1 MSVDRRAVIGFGVLG
16 ASALATGAVVFL
28 RSRPDMR
35 GLVGQAVTLNG
46 FAGGEKMAFL
56 ANPKTVEALKR
67 RGFVL
72 NADRE
77 GSVEQVRDPQ
87 LLDRKPDFLWPSSA
101 PLVELAKKNT
111 KVLNDQVIFNSPIV
125 VYSWESI
132 AEGLVKVGMATK
144 EAAHYRVDAKAL
156 IQAVLDSK
164 PWSDLGQTDL
174 YGHVRLIAT
183 DPNKSNSGFM
193 FAGLAADILSGD
205 VANAANLPKVLPQ
218 VVALFEAM
226 GFKSHSSG
234 QAFDDYIAGG
244 PGAQPLVVGY
254 ENQLVEW
261 IIADPDRWKRVQA
274 SSGARPVTL
283 YLHPT
288 VYSAHPLIAL
298 SQPSLPLIDAFM
310 SPELQAIGWRD
321 HGFRGPLGAIGADT
335 DPLVAGRMPAQVT
348 DVAPMPDVD
357 TMLAILDGLSAT
369 PAQSGA
375 PAPAAPSNDAV
386 NGA

>member
-1 MSVDRRAVIGFGVLG
+1 MDRRALIGLGVLG
-16 ASALATGAVVFL
+16 ASAVATGAVVYL
-28 RSRPDMR
+28 KSRPDMR
-35 GLVGQAVTLNG
+35 GLVGQSATLKG
-46 FAGGEKMAFL
+46 FVGGEKMAFL
-56 ANPKTVEALKR
+56 ANPKTIDALKH
-67 RGFVL
+67 RGFEL
-72 NADRE
+72 DADRQ

-87 LLDRKPDFLWPSSA
+87 LLGRKPDFLWPSSA
-101 PLVELAKKNT
+101 PLVELAKKNA
-111 KVLNDQVIFNSPIV
+111 KVLNDKVIFNSPIV
-125 VYSWESI
+125 IYSWESI
-132 AEGLVKVGMATK
+132 ADGLVKVGMATK
-144 EAAHYRVDAKAL
+144 EAAHYKVDAKAL

-164 PWSDLGQTDL
+164 PWTDLGQSDL

-193 FAGLAADILSGD
+193 FAGLAADILTGD
-205 VANAANLPKVLPQ
+205 VANAASLPKVLPQ

-234 QAFDDYIAGG
+234 QAFDDFIAGG

-274 SSGARPVTL
+274 AGGAKPVTL
-283 YLHPT
+283 YLQPT

-298 SQPSLPLIDAFM
+298 SQGALPLIDAFM
-310 SPELQAIGWRD
+310 APELQSIGWRD
-321 HGFRGPLGAIGADT
+321 HGFRGPLGAIGAET
-335 DPLVAGRMPAQVT
+335 DPLVAGRMPAQVS

-357 TMLAILDGLSAT
+357 TMLAILDGLSAAPSQ
-369 PAQSGA
+369 PAS
-375 PAPAAPSNDAV
+375 PAPAAPLNAPA